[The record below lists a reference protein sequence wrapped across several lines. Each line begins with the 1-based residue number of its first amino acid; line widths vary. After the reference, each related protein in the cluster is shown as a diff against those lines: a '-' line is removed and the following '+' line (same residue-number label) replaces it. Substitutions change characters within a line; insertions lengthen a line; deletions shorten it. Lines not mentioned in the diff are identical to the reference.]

1 MERFIPIGGM
11 LSWVLIS
18 LGPSDG
24 CRLRITM
31 CQALFLVNQD
41 IFTKETP
48 QMLWIPVD
56 EEEGVYNGRFL
67 LLSQLN
73 LVYLRG

>member
-1 MERFIPIGGM
+1 
-11 LSWVLIS
+11 
-18 LGPSDG
+18 
-24 CRLRITM
+24 M

-41 IFTKETP
+41 VFTKETP

-67 LLSQLN
+67 LFFQLN